1 MFMKIQQKL
10 TALVLALML
19 LLTMVPMGAAAA
31 DVKEP
36 DDSQQLTQEQMEILK
51 KNLNSGAATLDAGTV
66 TATAVPVIATKAP
79 TYNQIFPSRVMEG
92 MSTVVGEKMAQ
103 QYVLAVYGNKNQTI
117 IVEIYKGE
125 ITNDT
130 YVGGVQNA
138 YPTSAGLYDYTVDW
152 DTKGNKPGT
161 YIVAMGTAYQSG
173 GQLYLADDTIYT
185 TEVYLTNTAAPLKTL
200 YLKDAN
206 TDAKV
211 TAKTINMG
219 SDDYCCY
226 VAFDPVRTTSSR
238 KVSASSSNVKVA
250 TVEQIGGE
258 LYISP
263 VGPGTCKIVAYAA
276 GKQATINITVLSPA
290 TSVSLDK
297 TSVSM
302 HAGETVTLKAAVTP
316 SNSTDKVTW
325 TSSNPTVASVSNG
338 VVTARYGGTVTIT
351 AKAGNYTATCQV
363 KISQHEFT
371 STESE
376 LSCTTPDATIRT
388 CSICG
393 TVETEVRTPA
403 LGHDWDEGTV
413 ITEVT
418 EEENG
423 LVKFTCQRCGET
435 KQKVVPATSACD
447 GEDGCSS
454 SAFTDAPAPD
464 NWAHAGID
472 FAVSRKLFA
481 GMTDTTFGPANSMQR
496 AMLVAVLWRLEGRPE
511 PKGTNTFA
519 DVPAGAYYEKAVAWA
534 SENNVVAGVGNN
546 KFNPTGNVTREQIA
560 AFLYRY
566 ARLKEYDIYSRKDLT
581 TFPDVASVSSY
592 AVDSLSWAVSE
603 NLVSGM
609 TTGTSTT
616 VILNPKG
623 NATRAQVAA
632 ILMRFAYNVMGDD
645 LADRVG

>member
-1 MFMKIQQKL
+1 MKVQQKL
-10 TALVLALML
+10 TALALVLML
-19 LLTMVPMGAAAA
+19 LLTMVPLGATAA
-31 DVKEP
+31 DTQTQEEP
-36 DDSQQLTQEQMEILK
+36 QQLTQEQIDILN
-51 KNLNSGAATLDAGTV
+51 KNLNSGETTLDAGT
-66 TATAVPVIATKAP
+66 ATGTSVPVATTKAP
-79 TYNQIFPSRVMEG
+79 TYNQIFPSYVMDG
-92 MSTVVGEKMAQ
+92 MSTVVGQ
-103 QYVLAVYGNKNQTI
+103 QMNMQFVWLTYGRSNQYSAVQ
-117 IVEIYKGE
+117 IYKGDE
-125 ITNDT
+125 FID
-130 YVGGVQNA
+130 GVVEA
-138 YPTSAGLYDYTVDW
+138 YPTTSNIYNYTVEW
-152 DTKGNKPGT
+152 DTKGCKAGT
-161 YIVAMGTAYQSG
+161 YTIVFGTAVPNGSN
-173 GQLYLADDTIYT
+173 LYFVEDTVYAID
-185 TEVYLTNTAAPLKTL
+185 VYLTNTAAPLKTL
-200 YLKDAN
+200 YLKDSDTN
-206 TDAKV
+206 AKV
-211 TAKTINMG
+211 TAKTMYVSG
-219 SDDYCCY
+219 DEYCCY
-226 VAFDPVRTTSSR
+226 VAFDPARTTSSR
-238 KVSASSSNVKVA
+238 KITASSSNIKVA
-250 TVEQIGGE
+250 TVEEIGGE

-263 VGPGTCKIVAYAA
+263 VGPGTCNIVAYAG
-276 GKQATINITVLSPA
+276 GKQASIAITVLSPA
-290 TSVSLDK
+290 KSISLDK
-297 TSVSM
+297 TSVSL
-302 HAGETVTLKAAVTP
+302 HAGETVTLKATVTP

-325 TSSNPTVASVSNG
+325 ASSNPTVASVSNG

-371 STESE
+371 SVESE

-388 CSICG
+388 CSVCG
-393 TVETEVRTPA
+393 TVETDVRTPA

-423 LVKFTCQRCGET
+423 LIKFTCQRCGET
-435 KQKVVPATSACD
+435 KQKVIPATGACN
-447 GEDGCSS
+447 GEDGCPS

-496 AMLVAVLWRLEGRPE
+496 AMLVAVLWRLDGRPE
-511 PKGTNTFA
+511 PKGTNTFT
-519 DVPAGAYYEKAVAWA
+519 DVPAGAYYEKAVTWA
-534 SENNVVAGVGNN
+534 SENNVVAGIGNN

-566 ARLKEYDIYSRKDLT
+566 ARLKELDIYSRKDIT
-581 TFPDVASVSSY
+581 TFPDAASVSSY

-645 LADRVG
+645 LADRIG